1 MSHYPTSYLSLSIS
15 HMTGIRETVI
25 YREDDYSPA
34 FLCNFCEETEGC
46 KKAAEGKGRG
56 RGRGREDRF

>member
-1 MSHYPTSYLSLSIS
+1 
-15 HMTGIRETVI
+15 MTGIRETVI